1 MANLTVSEAAAEL
14 GTTQPRLRRLL
25 ARPDFAGRVHQ
36 QERETKTG
44 TRTATVVPVLLLD
57 DLRAAL
63 ETRAAGTERARGA
76 GPVREQKQE
85 REQEQEQAA
94 SLPFAFP
101 SPQEPD
107 QLSPL
112 GARLV
117 AEMEGRIMDLQRQL
131 EAANAALEREQQN
144 HARTQALASLP
155 APVEQHDAEKKSGP
169 GGASVGNESPL
180 RARLKVRLANV

>member
-57 DLRAAL
+57 DLRAVL
-63 ETRAAGTERARGA
+63 EAA
-76 GPVREQKQE
+76 PIREQKRE
-85 REQEQEQAA
+85 REPSPPEQEHEQEQAA
-94 SLPFAFP
+94 SLPFSFP
-101 SPQEPD
+101 MSAQEPD

-117 AEMEGRIMDLQRQL
+117 AEMEGRIADLQRQL
-131 EAANAALEREQQN
+131 ELANAALEREQMN
-144 HARTQALASLP
+144 HARTQALAALP
-155 APVEQHDAEKKSGP
+155 APVESEAEKKSGL
-169 GGASVGNESPL
+169 GGVSVVNESPL
-180 RARLKVRLANV
+180 RARLKVRLNGA